1 MKKFYDLII
10 QKFILILICSILCI
24 SAISIFTIHQR
35 ILPKINQLA
44 KNHINTQVSDINLW
58 FQFNREIIRQ
68 FATRFTDEEL
78 TEENHEKILHLLTQ
92 YKNDSN
98 IQYESLG
105 YITLSGNKYLTD
117 LSEFNVSDR
126 SYFKELQDSQ
136 KDVVIS
142 DVIAS
147 KSNEEQIV
155 LIVSKVYDKDKNV
168 KGYISAALKTE
179 YISNLITNI
188 AKDFHVYITNPNG
201 NVVLGDTKVV
211 ADGTRYEKNLISNP
225 NWTYVLEIP
234 SSYYMNTILETIAL
248 ITIVTVLIIL
258 ITLLL
263 VQKL

>member
-1 MKKFYDLII
+1 M
-10 QKFILILICSILCI
+10 
-24 SAISIFTIHQR
+24 
-35 ILPKINQLA
+35 
-44 KNHINTQVSDINLW
+44 
-58 FQFNREIIRQ
+58 
-68 FATRFTDEEL
+68 
-78 TEENHEKILHLLTQ
+78 
-92 YKNDSN
+92 
-98 IQYESLG
+98 G

-188 AKDFHVYITNPNG
+188 AKDFHVYITNSNG

-211 ADGTRYEKNLISNP
+211 ADGTRYEKN
-225 NWTYVLEIP
+225 
-234 SSYYMNTILETIAL
+234 
-248 ITIVTVLIIL
+248 
-258 ITLLL
+258 
-263 VQKL
+263 

>member
-1 MKKFYDLII
+1 M
-10 QKFILILICSILCI
+10 
-24 SAISIFTIHQR
+24 
-35 ILPKINQLA
+35 
-44 KNHINTQVSDINLW
+44 
-58 FQFNREIIRQ
+58 RQ

-78 TEENHEKILHLLTQ
+78 TEDNHEEILYLLTQ

-188 AKDFHVYITNPNG
+188 AKDFHVYITNSNG

-263 VQKL
+263 VQKIVTEFVSPL